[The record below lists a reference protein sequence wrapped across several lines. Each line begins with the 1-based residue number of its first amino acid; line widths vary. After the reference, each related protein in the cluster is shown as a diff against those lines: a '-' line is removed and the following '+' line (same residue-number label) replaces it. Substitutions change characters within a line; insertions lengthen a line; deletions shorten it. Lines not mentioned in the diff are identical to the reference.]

1 MAASTL
7 PVVASIPAVELDH
20 LDWYRQLGVSHRHRD
35 ESAAHAARTLQD
47 RDREQ
52 QRAMRRRWPGIVE
65 AMRHVIGC
73 YNEGAGHEALV
84 VGEEANDKG
93 RDLVVQVVAPGPQT
107 LTMALAGSDLC
118 VSTTPAVVGAADDG
132 RRWIT
137 LDDRSDETVAV
148 HVLRH
153 WLLRL

>member
-1 MAASTL
+1 MAASTF

-20 LDWYRQLGVSHRHRD
+20 LDWYRQVGVSHRHRD
-35 ESAAHAARTLQD
+35 ESAALAARTLQD

-52 QRAMRRRWPGIVE
+52 ERTMRRRWPGLVE

-84 VGEEANDKG
+84 VAEEADDKG
-93 RDLVVQVVAPGPQT
+93 RDLAVEVVAHGAQT
-107 LTMALAGSDLC
+107 LTMALVGCDLC
-118 VSTTPAVVGAADDG
+118 VSTAPAVAGAADDG

-137 LDDRSDETVAV
+137 LDESSDATVAIQ
-148 HVLRH
+148 VLRH

>member
-7 PVVASIPAVELDH
+7 PVVASIPVVELDH

-35 ESAAHAARTLQD
+35 ESAAHAARTMQD

-65 AMRHVIGC
+65 AMRQVIRG
-73 YNEGAGHEALV
+73 YNEGAGDEALIV
-84 VGEEANDKG
+84 SEGANDKG
-93 RDLVVQVVAPGPQT
+93 RDLAVQVVARGAQT
-107 LTMALAGSDLC
+107 LTMALAGADLC

-137 LDDRSDETVAV
+137 LDERSDETVAV

-153 WLLRL
+153 WLLQL

>member
-7 PVVASIPAVELDH
+7 PVVASIPAVEPDH
-20 LDWYRQLGVSHRHRD
+20 LDWYRQLGVSHRQRD
-35 ESAAHAARTLQD
+35 ESTAHAARTLQD

-52 QRAMRRRWPGIVE
+52 QRALRRRWPGIVE
-65 AMRHVIGC
+65 AMRHVIRC
-73 YNEGAGHEALV
+73 YNEGAGHEALIV
-84 VGEEANDKG
+84 SEEGNDKG
-93 RDLVVQVVAPGPQT
+93 RDPAVQVVARGRQT
-107 LTMALAGSDLC
+107 LTMALVGGDLC

-137 LDDRSDETVAV
+137 LDEPSDETVAV

>member
-7 PVVASIPAVELDH
+7 SVVASIPAAELDH
-20 LDWYRQLGVSHRHRD
+20 LDWYRQLGASHRQRD
-35 ESAAHAARTLQD
+35 ESAAHTTRELRD
-47 RDREQ
+47 RDRERQ
-52 QRAMRRRWPGIVE
+52 GALRRRWPGIVE
-65 AMRHVIGC
+65 AMRHVIRC

-93 RDLVVQVVAPGPQT
+93 RDLVLQVVAPGAQT
-107 LTMALAGSDLC
+107 LTMALAGADLC

-137 LDDRSDETVAV
+137 LDERSDETVAV

>member
-7 PVVASIPAVELDH
+7 PVVANIPAAELDH
-20 LDWYRQLGVSHRHRD
+20 LDWYRQLGASHRQRD

-47 RDREQ
+47 REREQ
-52 QRAMRRRWPGIVE
+52 QRALRRRWPGIVE

-73 YNEGAGHEALV
+73 YNEGAGHEALSV
-84 VGEEANDKG
+84 SEEANDEG
-93 RDLVVQVVAPGPQT
+93 RDLVVQVVARGRQT
-107 LTMALAGSDLC
+107 LTMALVGGDLC
-118 VSTTPAVVGAADDG
+118 VSTTPAAAGAADDG

-137 LDDRSDETVAV
+137 LDERSDETVAV